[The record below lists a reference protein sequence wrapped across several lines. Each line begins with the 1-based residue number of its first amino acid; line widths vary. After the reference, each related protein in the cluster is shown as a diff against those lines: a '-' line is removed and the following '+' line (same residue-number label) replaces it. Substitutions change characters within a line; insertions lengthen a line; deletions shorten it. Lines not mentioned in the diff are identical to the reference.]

1 MRTTRIPAL
10 LAGALLLAF
19 GSSAVLAGGAKPFEV
34 DFDKCFAQNGPFP
47 YLFTFSGPVSG
58 NVSGSVDAQV
68 LVYVVGIEPNWTH
81 IQADYV
87 VTGKLPF
94 TARVGGRR
102 DDKSGNAVLRGYV
115 SEGPAWLIG
124 AGVHDEFGSY
134 TRPDGTPCAKGT
146 LYITPRWKQTHNDD
160 DRDD

>member
-1 MRTTRIPAL
+1 MKTIRTPAL
-10 LAGALLLAF
+10 LVSALLLTVA
-19 GSSAVLAGGAKPFEV
+19 STASLAGGAKPFEV
-34 DFDKCFAQNGPFP
+34 DFDKCFAHNGPAG

-58 NVSGSVDAQV
+58 DVSGSVDAEV

-87 VTGKLPF
+87 VTGSLPF

-102 DDKSGNAVLRGYV
+102 DDRNGNAVLNGYV
-115 SEGPAWLIG
+115 SAGPAWLVG

-146 LYITPRWKQTHNDD
+146 LYITPRWKQTHGDGQDD
-160 DRDD
+160 

>member
-1 MRTTRIPAL
+1 MKTTRIPAL

-19 GSSAVLAGGAKPFEV
+19 GSSAVLAGGARPFEV
-34 DFDKCFAQNGPFP
+34 DFDKCFAQDGPAP

-58 NVSGSVDAQV
+58 DVHGAVDAKV
-68 LVYVVGIEPNWTH
+68 LVYVVGIEPDHTH

-87 VTGKLPF
+87 VTGSLPF

-102 DDKSGNAVLRGYV
+102 TDRNGDAVLRGYV

-134 TRPDGTPCAKGT
+134 TRADGAPCARGT
-146 LYITPRWKQTHNDD
+146 LYISPRWRQTYDD